1 MEKILIL
8 DDEKYIC
15 DSLEFALEDNYRVYT
30 AQTVEQAMEI
40 LSKEDISVV
49 LLDLKIGKDDGI
61 QVLKDIK
68 SRRNEVQVIV
78 ITAFGSIQSSIS
90 AIKEGAFHY
99 LTKPLD
105 MEELYLYIEK
115 AIDYKNLNF
124 SLNNLKEL
132 VSERYSFKEIVGN
145 SEKLKSMLRRVEKVI
160 DIDSTVLITGESG
173 TGKDLIAKALHFQS
187 SRKDENFIVVNCA
200 SIPNSLLESEL
211 FGYEK
216 GAFTGADKK
225 KVGKIQL
232 AHNGTLFLDE
242 IAEMDLQLQAKIL
255 RIVEDMTVTPL
266 GGNTPTQVNIRI
278 VAATNKNLE
287 EEVKKGNFRED
298 LFYRLNV
305 IRIEVPPLR
314 ERKEDIPLL
323 INHFLQK
330 YNKKLNKEVKRFS
343 EDVISI
349 LMEYNFPGN
358 VRELEN
364 LVEMLIAL
372 SDKDVIVK
380 EDLPKKYL
388 IKENTANHN
397 NDISNCHI
405 CFSVGTSLKDLEK
418 EAIIKTL
425 NHYEGNRQMTAKS
438 LQISIR
444 NLQYKIKEYDL

>member
-1 MEKILIL
+1 MEKILVL

-15 DSLEFALEDNYRVYT
+15 DSLEFALEDNYHVYST
-30 AQTVEQAMEI
+30 QSVEQAMEI
-40 LSKEDISVV
+40 LSSEDISVV

-68 SRRNEVQVIV
+68 NNRSEVQVIV
-78 ITAFGSIQSSIS
+78 ITAFGTIQSSIN

-115 AIDYKNLNF
+115 AIDYKRLNF
-124 SLNNLKEL
+124 SLNNLKEI
-132 VSERYSFKEIVGN
+132 VKERYSFKEIVGN
-145 SEKLKSMLRRVEKVI
+145 SNELKTMLKRVEKVI
-160 DIDSTVLITGESG
+160 DIDSTVLIIGESG

-187 SRKDENFIVVNCA
+187 NRKDGNFIVVNCA
-200 SIPNSLLESEL
+200 AIPDNLLESEL

-216 GAFTGADKK
+216 GAFTGAEKK

-255 RIVEDMTVTPL
+255 RTVEDMMVTPL
-266 GGNTPTQVNIRI
+266 GGNTPSKINVRI

-305 IRIEVPPLR
+305 IKIEVPPLR
-314 ERKEDIPLL
+314 ERKDDIPILL
-323 INHFLQK
+323 NYF
-330 YNKKLNKEVKRFS
+330 LNKYTDKLKKDISGYS
-343 EDVISI
+343 EDVIKI
-349 LMEYNFPGN
+349 LKEYSFPGN

-364 LVEMLIAL
+364 LVEMLVAL
-372 SDKDVIVK
+372 SDKKTIVR

-388 IKENTANHN
+388 SNNSESIGENQ
-397 NDISNCHI
+397 I
-405 CFSVGTSLKDLEK
+405 CIGVGVSLKDAEK
-418 EAIIKTL
+418 KIILKTL
-425 NHYEGNRQMTAKS
+425 DYYKGNRQMTADS

-444 NLQYKIKEYDL
+444 NLQYKIKEYGI